1 MTLHHHVPSDDEPE
15 ALDDLLCDCL
25 VLRAEC
31 ELHAIELDQPALP
44 AGHPDAPKAVAI
56 SESTVHLI
64 DGYSDYG
71 D

>member
-25 VLRAEC
+25 ILRAEC
-31 ELHAIELDQPALP
+31 ELHAIALDQPALP
-44 AGHPDAPKAVAI
+44 ALPDGPKAVAI

>member
-1 MTLHHHVPSDDEPE
+1 MTLHHHVPADDEPE

-25 VLRAEC
+25 ILRAEC
-31 ELHAIELDQPALP
+31 ELHAIALDPPALP
-44 AGHPDAPKAVAI
+44 AGHPVAQKALAI

>member
-1 MTLHHHVPSDDEPE
+1 MTLHHHVPSDDEAE

-31 ELHAIELDQPALP
+31 ELHAIELDQLPLP
-44 AGHPDAPKAVAI
+44 AGHPVAPKAVAI